1 MNRRF
6 VLLGWMLRSAGTAL
20 AAPAVARPAAARV
33 APPAKAS
40 APALSAADQQALVSA
55 HNTAR
60 AVVGAPP
67 LAWNAALATYAQNHL
82 KTLVPAC
89 ALAHSGGP
97 HGENLASWTGAAAVT
112 QAVTLWVAEKAQ
124 YQGAG
129 GPYQG
134 PSDGAGHYTQ
144 VVWGATTTVG
154 CARTT
159 CTKNAMSW
167 TLLSCNYAPRGNVLG
182 QPVY

>member
-1 MNRRF
+1 MVFR
-6 VLLGWMLRSAGTAL
+6 AGTAQ
-20 AAPAVARPAAARV
+20 AAPGVVRPAAARV
-33 APPAKAS
+33 APPSKNS
-40 APALSAADQQALVSA
+40 APAVSAADQQALVAA

-67 LAWNAALATYAQNHL
+67 LAWNPALATYAQNHL

-89 ALAHSGGP
+89 TLAHSGGAY
-97 HGENLASWTGAAAVT
+97 GENLASWTGAAPVT
-112 QAVTLWVAEKAQ
+112 QAVTLRAAEKAQ

-129 GPYQG
+129 GPCQG

-144 VVWGATTTVG
+144 VIWGATTTVG
-154 CARTT
+154 CARAT
-159 CTKNAMSW
+159 CTKNGTSW
-167 TLLSCNYAPRGNVLG
+167 VLVAFNYAPRGNVLG

>member
-1 MNRRF
+1 MTQRF
-6 VLLGWMLRSAGTAL
+6 VLFGCMLFTAGTAH
-20 AAPAVARPAAARV
+20 AAPTVARPAAARL
-33 APPAKAS
+33 APASKAS
-40 APALSAADQQALVSA
+40 APALSAADQQALVDA

-60 AVVGAPP
+60 TAVGAPP

-89 ALAHSGGP
+89 ALAHSGGA
-97 HGENLASWTGAAAVT
+97 HGENLASWTGAAPVT
-112 QAVTLWVAEKAQ
+112 QAVALWAAEKSQ

-144 VVWGATTTVG
+144 VVWRATTTVG

-159 CTKNAMSW
+159 CTKNGMSW
-167 TLLSCNYAPRGNVLG
+167 VLVSCNYAPRGNVLG

>member
-1 MNRRF
+1 
-6 VLLGWMLRSAGTAL
+6 
-20 AAPAVARPAAARV
+20 
-33 APPAKAS
+33 
-40 APALSAADQQALVSA
+40 LSAADQQALVSA